1 MRLDVCLAALLA
13 GFMCVTPVESW
24 VVVPSTSLRLAGR
37 SRPLQQAVVNE
48 RGIEVEVGSAFYRSE
63 SEVSRRVS
71 SASCTFLR
79 NVLRIKR

>member
-13 GFMCVTPVESW
+13 GFTRVTPVESW
-24 VVVPSTSLRLAGR
+24 VVVPSTSRRLAGR

-63 SEVSRRVS
+63 SEVSRRVD
-71 SASCTFLR
+71 A
-79 NVLRIKR
+79 